1 MAHRLW
7 LDDRR
12 RPPWGYDL
20 WAKTADQAIE
30 LLLAHDVE
38 HASLDHD
45 LAEEHYE
52 DADDPRPG
60 YGEPPRS
67 IDRTRYVHKTG
78 YAVIEW
84 MHTANHWVADLVVHT
99 LNGRAA
105 DEMMEKVR
113 RCAPAWV
120 SCARIAFRARPLP
133 PRSR

>member
-1 MAHRLW
+1 MGNRLW

-30 LLLAHDVE
+30 MLLAHDVE

-52 DADDPRPG
+52 D
-60 YGEPPRS
+60 GESLEP
-67 IDRTRYVHKTG
+67 IDRTRYAHKTG

-84 MHTANHWVADLVVHT
+84 MHTADHWVADIIVHT

-120 SCARIAFRARPLP
+120 SCARVAFRSPPPQP
-133 PRSR
+133 PRS